1 MNSELNIQK
10 TWHDLIVILIGAIL
24 SIITIFNI
32 VGTIRTIG
40 LLVIFV
46 LFLFLNKYSQLLV
59 LLFLTGFA
67 ADINTSFFGIP
78 FTSFLQISFIFKV
91 FMNKRYVSKGM
102 VTIVGLLLILQ
113 IPSVMFAKQ
122 TIIHIATFMINIL
135 MMLAISTFDD
145 SSDDAY
151 AKCMITFSAGIV
163 VILIASIVR
172 DPAFFSGI
180 YYRFK
185 GIWNDQNFFAMFC
198 ALAIMSL
205 YYWMKSARR
214 RTAVALLLSA
224 ILLYCA
230 YRTYSMTFI
239 FAAALLIAA
248 VTIDFLNSSISKQR
262 KLLGVILL
270 LAISAFFFMKLYNGV
285 ISGRGRL
292 IYTPGE
298 DWTHGRLRDTG
309 IVFNAWK
316 SSITNILFGIGVD
329 NSVSYTGYAAHN
341 SYVEILAQ
349 FGILG
354 SFPILI
360 SIIGFIKKYNVS
372 VPQIINE
379 RTCFVFILLMYMGT
393 LSMQSTDVW
402 YLFMGLF
409 MWRFCGKIEQEEY

>member
-24 SIITIFNI
+24 STITIFNI

-46 LFLFLNKYSQLLV
+46 LFLFLDKYSQLLV

-67 ADINTSFFGIP
+67 ADINASFLGIP

-102 VTIVGLLLILQ
+102 VTIVGILLFLQ
-113 IPSVMFAKQ
+113 IPSVLFAKQ

-151 AKCMITFSAGIV
+151 AKCMITFSTGIV

-172 DPAFFSGI
+172 DPVFFSGI
-180 YYRFK
+180 YYRFE
-185 GIWNDQNFFAMFC
+185 GIWNDQNFLAMFC

-214 RTAVALLLSA
+214 RTVVAVLLSA
-224 ILLYCA
+224 ILLYGA

-239 FAAALLIAA
+239 FAAALLIAI
-248 VTIDFLNSSISKQR
+248 VTIDFLNSSMSKQR

-270 LAISAFFFMKLYNGV
+270 LAVSAFFFMKLYNGV

-309 IVFNAWK
+309 IVFDAWK
-316 SSITNILFGIGVD
+316 SGIFNILFGIGVD

-360 SIIGFIKKYNVS
+360 SIIGFIKKYKVS
-372 VPQIINE
+372 VPQVINNK
-379 RTCFVFILLMYMGT
+379 TGFVFILLMYMGT